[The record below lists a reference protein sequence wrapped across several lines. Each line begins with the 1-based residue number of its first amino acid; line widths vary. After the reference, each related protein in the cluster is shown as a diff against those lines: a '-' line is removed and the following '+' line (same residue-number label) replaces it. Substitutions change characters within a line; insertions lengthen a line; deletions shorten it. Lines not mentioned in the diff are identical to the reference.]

1 MNNNNGALYF
11 GAAIDMT
18 EWRKNLT
25 EMRRD
30 ILGLGNQTQA
40 QTRQMDSSF
49 KNLSTAVAGYFSAS
63 MLSGFIQQVVSIRGE
78 FQKTEIAFSTMLKS
92 QSKAKDLMA
101 QMVELAA
108 KTPFSLQDVS
118 TGAKQ
123 LLAFQVPAEQVVDTL
138 TRMGNIAAGLG
149 VPLGRINL
157 VYGQVMAKGKLAGDD
172 LRQFTEAGIP
182 MLAELAKKFGTSTA
196 EISKM
201 VTAGKIGFKDV
212 QDVLFSMTNEGG
224 MFFNLMEKQSASL
237 SGQVSNL
244 GDSWDQMLNKIGE
257 GNEGVLSD
265 GISAM
270 NYLVENY
277 EDVIEVVGVMIAT
290 YGVYRAALIATAAW
304 QQLSTTATLQQALAQ
319 GTLTTA
325 QAYGAAATT
334 ILQRA
339 QLRLNAAMTAN
350 PIGVIIGLLAGLSY
364 VIYKNV
370 SATEAYADIQG
381 KLSEKTRKHSESL
394 EEQRSKIDSLLKVIK
409 DKNTSDEVAKNALK
423 QINSITGERIKG
435 LTIEGIR
442 IGQNTVA
449 IGGYLQMLEKEARLK
464 ALIEQKLA
472 LEKSNKDI
480 DRDNPNNLTPGERIG
495 NIKGVGDV
503 VRGLT
508 AQERKERAM
517 IEKRLANNRALR
529 EIDKESTKLLQ
540 QGVKPPTDPIGE
552 ALNISTEEVK
562 KKKEAHKRELAEIF
576 SKGSIADL
584 EQRISLWN
592 EALQKASGDTVN
604 ELTKNKFGDT
614 VKTGKT
620 VTVAQAKEEAAKI
633 RKAIAKREKEISIQ
647 TFDEQITEAE
657 RQWNNYYK
665 LAEFYGKE
673 IADAQYKDL
682 INGSSNYL
690 GYLEKEQEALKS
702 KPGILTDEEKQ
713 SLVFITEKIN
723 SLSGVKTPLQNWE
736 NDISDALRGV
746 VSLSEQIEILENK
759 DAEIFQS
766 EGGNTANYLAFK
778 RENDAQIEATKNQI
792 KDNYKSFLA
801 EHQTFEKQKAAITK
815 KYDDLRKQA
824 KTPEEGEKINA
835 AEATEQLDAFFKQMQ
850 DNPEYAKMFTDMNSV
865 ATKELQ
871 KFRDILIEKLKETK
885 AEADKIKIGEFIKK
899 IDDLITKRNPGAVI
913 KRMFD
918 VIGNSASTT
927 EQKLQA
933 VQKGLEGF
941 NEYLKSAGEIAS
953 GVQGVFVSMGGD
965 MDGVF
970 GDILNS
976 IQNTIQGLE
985 QFSAGASQAI
995 EGFAKGNILQGV
1007 AGSIKAIGG
1016 LVKSVGAWM
1025 SGDKK
1030 KEREIQRHA
1039 KEVEAL
1045 ERAYSDLARAI
1056 NSALGDK
1063 FFDAS
1068 RQGIENLRQQKN
1080 AINEMIRQEQ
1090 SKKKKNRD
1098 DDKIAEWRQ
1107 KLNEIDNSI
1116 ADIGQSMSDKI
1127 LNGLNAK
1134 GLADELSTAL
1144 VSAFRTGEDS
1154 AEEMGKT
1161 VDKILADM
1169 VNNALR
1175 MKLLEGPMKDVVN
1188 KMLSSM
1194 GYDSNGNGTFD
1205 GLTDQERQDIKNM
1218 ITTSSQNYA
1227 SALQEYKDLFGAV
1240 GTVGTVNE
1248 GMKGDIKGITEKTA
1262 GALEAQ
1268 INTMRVYQAESLA
1281 IHRNNQLTFI
1291 NSLNNLIAIEF
1302 NTRRLHSIDDGI
1314 QTLISKSKG
1323 LAGI

>member
-18 EWRKNLT
+18 EWRKNIT

-30 ILGLGNQTQA
+30 ILGLGNQTQV

-63 MLSGFIQQVVSIRGE
+63 MLSGFIQQVVSVRGE

-101 QMVELAA
+101 QMVDLAA
-108 KTPFSLQDVS
+108 TTPFSLQDVS
-118 TGAKQ
+118 NGAKQ
-123 LLAFQVPAEQVVDTL
+123 LLAFQIPANEVVDVL

-149 VPLGRINL
+149 VPLSRINL
-157 VYGQVMAKGKLAGDD
+157 VYGQVKAKGKLAGDD

-182 MLAELAKKFGTSTA
+182 MLAELAKKFGTTTA

-201 VTAGKIGFKDV
+201 VTEGKIGFKDV

-224 MFFNLMEKQSASL
+224 MFFNLMEKQSKSL

-257 GNEGVLSD
+257 GNEGILSD

-277 EDVIEVVGVMIAT
+277 EEVIEVVGVMIAT

-319 GTLTTA
+319 GTLTTY

-339 QLRLNAAMTAN
+339 TMSLNATLIAN
-350 PIGVIIGLLAGLSY
+350 PIGIVIGLLAGLSY

-370 SATEAYADIQG
+370 TATTAFEEAQ
-381 KLSEKTRKHSESL
+381 KRLSENTKKHSESL
-394 EEQRSKIDSLLKVIK
+394 EEQRSNIDSLVKVIK
-409 DKNTSDEVAKNALK
+409 NKNTTDEVAKKALN
-423 QINSITGERIKG
+423 QINSITGDRIKG

-442 IGQNTVA
+442 LGQNTKLLNDY
-449 IGGYLQMLEKEARLK
+449 IKRLEAEARVK
-464 ALIEQKLA
+464 ALIDTKIA
-472 LEKSNKDI
+472 NEKAIKDI
-480 DRDNPNNLTPGERIG
+480 DRDDPNRLTLSDRVG
-495 NIKGVGDV
+495 NIDEAADLFK
-503 VRGLT
+503 T
-508 AQERKERAM
+508 AQKRKLEVM
-517 IEKRLANNRALR
+517 ILGKKSLIKANQ
-529 EIDKESTKLLQ
+529 EIDKEIRSYAQNGIT
-540 QGVKPPTDPIGE
+540 GE
-552 ALNISTEEVK
+552 DEKITSKISTEIDEDLK

-576 SKGSIADL
+576 SKDSIADL

-592 EALQKASGDTVN
+592 EALDKASGDTVN

-620 VTVAQAKEEAAKI
+620 FTVENAKDEREALEIAR
-633 RKAIAKREKEISIQ
+633 RKRSKEIQRLS
-647 TFDEQITEAE
+647 FDEQITEAE

-673 IADAQYKDL
+673 IADVQYKDL
-682 INGSSNYL
+682 ITGSSNYL
-690 GYLEKEQEALKS
+690 GYLEKEQEALKR

-713 SLVFITEKIN
+713 YLVFITEKIN
-723 SLSGVKTPLQNWE
+723 SLSGVKTPLQNWK

-766 EGGNTANYLAFK
+766 EGGKTANYLAFK

-801 EHQTFEKQKAAITK
+801 EHQTFEQQKAAITK

-885 AEADKIKIGEFIKK
+885 AEADKIKIGEFIEK
-899 IDDLITKRNPGAVI
+899 IDDLITKRNPGAAI

-976 IQNTIQGLE
+976 IQDTIQGLE

-995 EGFAKGNILQGV
+995 EGFATGNILQGV

-1016 LVKSVGAWM
+1016 LIKSVGAWIT
-1025 SGDKK
+1025 GDKK
-1030 KEREIQRHA
+1030 KERAIKKQA
-1039 KEVEAL
+1039 EAL
-1045 ERAYSDLARAI
+1045 KELETAYNAVAFAAERLVGSQKYDGQRDLI
-1056 NSALGDK
+1056 K
-1063 FFDAS
+1063 
-1068 RQGIENLRQQKN
+1068 NLEQQKI
-1080 AINEMIRQEQ
+1080 AIEGMMRAEQ
-1090 SKKKKNRD
+1090 SKKKADKG
-1098 DDKIAEWRQ
+1098 KIAEYQ
-1107 KLNEIDNSI
+1107 AQIQGINQSI
-1116 ADIGQSMSDKI
+1116 ASLKEGIIKDVLQTDISEMASSIGDALIEAFSKGEDGIEAVNRAFDDMVKNILKNQLNKVLEKQMSGVYASLLSAAGFDKDGNGSF
-1127 LNGLNAK
+1127 NGLTPEE
-1134 GLADELSTAL
+1134 LADIRAQYQAVSQHGAELA
-1144 VSAFRTGEDS
+1144 AAIAAITGG
-1154 AEEMGKT
+1154 AES
-1161 VDKILADM
+1161 
-1169 VNNALR
+1169 
-1175 MKLLEGPMKDVVN
+1175 
-1188 KMLSSM
+1188 LS
-1194 GYDSNGNGTFD
+1194 
-1205 GLTDQERQDIKNM
+1205 
-1218 ITTSSQNYA
+1218 
-1227 SALQEYKDLFGAV
+1227 
-1240 GTVGTVNE
+1240 E
-1248 GMKGDIKGITEKTA
+1248 GMKGDIKGITEKQA
-1262 GALEAQ
+1262 GALESQ
-1268 INTMRVYQAESLA
+1268 INTMRIYQAEALA
-1281 IHRNNQLTFI
+1281 IHRNNQLTFL
-1291 NSLNNLIAIEF
+1291 NSLNNLIAIES
-1302 NTRRLHSIDDGI
+1302 NTRNLI
-1314 QTLISKSKG
+1314 QIRQDISEMNGKIKKG
-1323 LAGI
+1323 LAGFP